1 MKLFYIGSIEVLL
14 KRCVIKFCA
23 SEAGKE
29 NIEDKLQWLMVDQFL
44 WLMKSTKR
52 RWMNEFQNDHRHP
65 NKHIQRK
72 KTHYSTT
79 GLCKILS
86 WWVTCSHRKEQTTM
100 KEYCDDEKFPSSSFL
115 ILRQDT
121 KLNDH
126 YNPEKTAQHWTQA
139 IRFFVTKTI
148 QNTTLCKKIL
158 LIVFWDSNQ
167 MYATDTLKLG
177 WLNCVRYIQMLKHL
191 RRWVCLVW
199 QSRAKNS
206 AAQ

>member
-1 MKLFYIGSIEVLL
+1 MHQTLVKKILRISCSGRWWINFYDWWKAPKEGGWMNFKMTIAIQISISKERKHIIPQLG
-14 KRCVIKFCA
+14 CVKSFRGEWHA
-23 SEAGKE
+23 VTER
-29 NIEDKLQWLMVDQFL
+29 NKLQWRNIVM
-44 WLMKSTKR
+44 MKGT
-52 RWMNEFQNDHRHP
+52 
-65 NKHIQRK
+65 
-72 KTHYSTT
+72 
-79 GLCKILS
+79 
-86 WWVTCSHRKEQTTM
+86 
-100 KEYCDDEKFPSSSFL
+100 SFL

-126 YNPEKTAQHWTQA
+126 YNPEKTVQHWTQA

-167 MYATDTLKLG
+167 MYVTDTLKLG

-191 RRWVCLVW
+191 RRRVCLVW